1 MIKYKYELHA
11 HTSEVSRCSVISAKE
26 LVAFYKSQGYSGI
39 CITDHFIGSNTTVPV
54 GIPWD
59 EGIEMFCRG
68 YELAREEGEKLG
80 IDVFFGWEYSFRG
93 TDLITLGLDKKWLLG
108 HPGLLDYSPNEYCD
122 LVHENG
128 GFLIHAHPFRE
139 AHYIDM
145 IRLLPRKVDAVEI
158 LNACRTEFEN
168 ERAFEYAQNY
178 NLLMTAGTDN
188 HVGLLPVLSGMR
200 FNYKINSIDLL
211 IEGIKNSEGEIFSEK
226 TTS

>member
-80 IDVFFGWEYSFRG
+80 IDVFSVG
-93 TDLITLGLDKKWLLG
+93 
-108 HPGLLDYSPNEYCD
+108 N
-122 LVHENG
+122 
-128 GFLIHAHPFRE
+128 
-139 AHYIDM
+139 
-145 IRLLPRKVDAVEI
+145 IRLEGLI
-158 LNACRTEFEN
+158 L
-168 ERAFEYAQNY
+168 
-178 NLLMTAGTDN
+178 
-188 HVGLLPVLSGMR
+188 
-200 FNYKINSIDLL
+200 
-211 IEGIKNSEGEIFSEK
+211 
-226 TTS
+226 